1 MFLQNLR
8 RETAISHSMLE
19 QNPYSIALMSANV
32 TLNDYTNYLQQLYG
46 FVSGFEMNVYPLLK
60 NIDSEI
66 ELRRKSTL
74 MQSDLTTLQIDLST
88 IPIVSAEYFKIHYP
102 NILSS
107 LGGLYVLEGSMLG
120 GLMIKKHLIDTL
132 LPTDLLESTKYLT
145 GYGAETGKVWK
156 NFLNMLS
163 SNATDTETQNAIIS
177 SAKNTFDL
185 MNQWISTSTLNHT
198 K

>member
-8 RETAISHSMLE
+8 RETAFSHATLE
-19 QNPYSIALMSANV
+19 QNPYSIALMSSNV
-32 TLNDYTNYLQQLYG
+32 TLKDYSNYLQKLYG
-46 FVSGFEMNVYPLLK
+46 FVSSFEMNVYPLLK

-66 ELRRKSTL
+66 ELRKKSTL
-74 MQSDLTTLQIDLST
+74 IQSDLTSLQIDLSS
-88 IPIVSAEYFKIHYP
+88 IPIVSAEDFKIHYP
-102 NILSS
+102 DILSS

-120 GLMIKKHLIDTL
+120 GVMIKKHLIDTL
-132 LPTDLLESTKYLT
+132 LPTEILESTKYLT

-163 SNATDTETQNAIIS
+163 SNATDTETQNTIIS